1 MSTDPL
7 LTVEQIKGTV
17 MLNDLQGA
25 GPQVDHLKPIRS
37 VPIHQTTNYQNVLP
51 LCSAFNHS
59 VNIHHQHALMMN
71 PVSAKKMVMLLQ
83 EAYPARP
90 KVGEYN

>member
-1 MSTDPL
+1 MS
-7 LTVEQIKGTV
+7 
-17 MLNDLQGA
+17 
-25 GPQVDHLKPIRS
+25 
-37 VPIHQTTNYQNVLP
+37 

-59 VNIHHQHALMMN
+59 VIIHHQHALMMN

-90 KVGEYN
+90 KVGEYNFQSFSRLEIQSQITGNAFSQLPSCDADCLQPHAGADLILLFPGYK